1 MNSFGQHE
9 LFKSYEMGLQGS
21 CGLAFKNVRQIFLA
35 KILSTQKRL
44 SIFGKLFIR
53 CLAFMA
59 LVVFG

>member
-1 MNSFGQHE
+1 MDAMNSFGQHE

-44 SIFGKLFIR
+44 FNFWESYL
-53 CLAFMA
+53 
-59 LVVFG
+59 